1 MIELTVLNYLQ
12 TALTTSDGSVP
23 VYAEMPVDMP
33 PTFVVLE
40 KTGSGRTNRI
50 DSATIAIQSYAPTLY
65 DAASLNETVK
75 TCMDD
80 MANTTTVFRSK
91 LNSDYNYTDT
101 SLKRYRYQAVYDI
114 TY

>member
-23 VYAEMPVDMP
+23 VYAEMPVEMP
-33 PTFVVLE
+33 TTFVVVG
-40 KTGSGRTNRI
+40 KTGSGRNNRI
-50 DSATIAIQSYAPTLY
+50 DSATIAIKSYAPTLY
-65 DAASLNETVK
+65 EAASLNETVK
-75 TCMDD
+75 AHMDE
-80 MANTTTVFRSK
+80 MANTANVFRCK

-114 TY
+114 YY